1 MCFLGFS
8 KSLPYT
14 SHNHHFDYEMENCRY
29 LASPGV
35 LDARFGCTP
44 YKVEAEA
51 SGLLTPTRTGWD
63 PTGWFFPGKAG
74 AVAIVARGLCT
85 FAQKAG
91 DLVEQ
96 FRLHRSLS
104 REFYIYIY
112 VYNIQNSRWFM
123 IDHYCTFVGWSMTF
137 WKMKSFSGFA
147 DKFYEHSWAP
157 EPKISSPCRCKW
169 RKLQVRLKPKRI
181 GWFPVTFNG
190 WTGVV
195 KILQIVSC
203 W

>member
-112 VYNIQNSRWFM
+112 MYTIYKTVDDSWLIIIVLLWDEAWHFERWKAFRALL
-123 IDHYCTFVGWSMTF
+123 ISFTSIPELRNQRSPHLAGANGESCRSGWNRRES
-137 WKMKSFSGFA
+137 A
-147 DKFYEHSWAP
+147 DF
-157 EPKISSPCRCKW
+157 R
-169 RKLQVRLKPKRI
+169 
-181 GWFPVTFNG
+181 
-190 WTGVV
+190 
-195 KILQIVSC
+195 
-203 W
+203 